1 MKKALTYSAIVLL
14 LGLTACNKTDNM
26 TFEGDGNI
34 RFAPARVATRALIE
48 DADGLQSQTF
58 KVYDILNETEYI
70 NNTIVYNETDGWTY
84 GTPATYKWADGEHK
98 FFGFTDG
105 AGAYADNLLAVSK
118 TLTTAEADQVDL
130 LYSDIFTT
138 TAADWKATKTAKDS
152 VMLDF
157 HHLFAAV
164 SITVLNETTN
174 DVSVAS
180 VGTDD
185 IRNSGSATVN
195 YSGSDVAV
203 QYGSVS
209 TSGNYGATAFS
220 SAIALGENEMIDVFG
235 QAKTQAK
242 NFCVVWPQS
251 LEGNAIVVD
260 IDYTMNDDN
269 FVKHVTLPTDTW
281 EAGKKYSYTLR
292 ILPTGVKLTFKVMPW
307 IAGEAGSIN
316 TEDGSINMSNVNW
329 MNTKLKLTENAEST
343 VNTVNN
349 GGRTVMMFY
358 EPWVKKVV
366 NETESWEQYDG
377 FYPAQAYFTV
387 NYPLSGQYKI
397 GLIPAY
403 GQTTVDLTAYEI
415 WVYDATVDTE
425 TGKPIGFVR
434 GDSDTKRGE
443 YVGTIPEDHSTI
455 YFQVRASAAVE
466 AATSNPEYRAQ
477 VDIWFKPDGSDEWVS
492 AYSEVRANYAAIIP
506 AR

>member
-1 MKKALTYSAIVLL
+1 MKKVFTYSAIVLL
-14 LGLTACNKTDNM
+14 LGLTACNKTDNAPLGS
-26 TFEGDGNI
+26 ENI
-34 RFAPARVATRALIE
+34 RFAPASVETRALIE
-48 DADGLQSQTF
+48 NADDLQSQTF
-58 KVYDILNETEYI
+58 KVYDDMGTTPYYI
-70 NNTIVYNETDGWTY
+70 DNTIVYDDEAEGWTY
-84 GTPATYKWADGEHK
+84 GDANTYNWADGTHK

-105 AGAYADNLLAVSK
+105 AGAFNSNVLTVNKALTYADA
-118 TLTTAEADQVDL
+118 DL

-138 TAADWKATKTAKDS
+138 TAANWKATKNVKDA

-316 TEDGSINMSNVNW
+316 TKDGSINMSNVNW

-358 EPWVKKVV
+358 KPWVKKVV

-477 VDIWFKPDGSDEWVS
+477 VDIWFKPDGSDEWIS